1 MARPRKA
8 GLSYF
13 PLDSDIFADKEIR
26 TLMSRYGSEGFTV
39 YTYVLC
45 EAYRGEGYFLTLDDD
60 WEYLAADDVKCSRES
75 VQQIMKYLF
84 GRSLL
89 VKRTLNAPACKSSKL
104 AGPVTVITSAGI
116 QRRYQLAVA
125 ERARKTTVEVDGR
138 IWLLE
143 DEETLPSI
151 KVTGRESYSRKNS
164 SYSGKNSDYSGKND
178 VNKSKVN
185 KRKEKENIYTPS
197 ADDVWI
203 EHPDVNASFVRYLNI
218 RAGGGKLMRQQVE
231 ALREQILAMS
241 SDPAE
246 QVRIIDQS
254 TRGGYKMFYPLGGNG
269 GGKLPAKRMTGVDGF
284 RNVEQRTYD
293 FQALERQLLGGA
305 GS

>member
-13 PLDSDIFADKEIR
+13 PLDSDIFADKDIR
-26 TLMSRYGSEGFTV
+26 ALISRFGSEGFTI
-39 YTYVLC
+39 YAYILC
-45 EAYRGEGYFLTLDDD
+45 AIYRDEGYYLVIDDD
-60 WEYLAADDVKCSRES
+60 FEHFTADDVKSSRES
-75 VQQIMKYLF
+75 VKLVLRYLF

-89 VKRTLNAPACKSSKL
+89 VKRTLSADPTCKSSKF
-104 AGPVTVITSAGI
+104 AEPVNVITSAGI
-116 QRRYQLAVA
+116 QRRYQLAVS

-138 IWLLE
+138 IWILAE
-143 DEETLPSI
+143 EETLPSI
-151 KVTGRESYSRKNS
+151 KVMGRDGF
-164 SYSGKNSDYSGKND
+164 SGKNSDYSGKNA
-178 VNKSKVN
+178 VKKSKEN
-185 KRKEKENIYTPS
+185 KRKEEKNIYTPS

-203 EHPDVNASFVRYLNI
+203 EQPAVNAAFIRYLNI
-218 RAGGGKLMRQQVE
+218 RAGGGTLMRQQVE
-231 ALREQILAMS
+231 ALREQLLAMS
-241 SDPAE
+241 SEPAE
-246 QVRIIDQS
+246 QVKIIDQS
-254 TRGGYKMFYPLGGNG
+254 TRAGWKMFYPLGGNG

>member
-26 TLMSRYGSEGFTV
+26 TLMSRYGSDGFTV

-45 EAYRGEGYFLTLDDD
+45 ETYRGEGYYLALDDD

-89 VKRTLNAPACKSSKL
+89 VKRTLSADPTCKSSKL
-104 AGPVTVITSAGI
+104 AGPVTIITSAGI

-143 DEETLPSI
+143 EEETLPSI
-151 KVTGRESYSRKNS
+151 KVTGRECFSWNNSNFSRKNS
-164 SYSGKNSDYSGKND
+164 SSSGKNAGK
-178 VNKSKVN
+178 KSKEN
-185 KRKEKENIYTPS
+185 KRKEEKTYTP
-197 ADDVWI
+197 AATDIWF
-203 EHPDVNASFVRYLNI
+203 ENPDVNASFVRYI
-218 RAGGGKLMRQQVE
+218 GMRAGGGRFTRAQAE
-231 ALREQILAMS
+231 AFREQLLAMS

-246 QVRIIDQS
+246 QVRIVDQS
-254 TRGGYKMFYPLGGNG
+254 TRGGWKNFYPLEDRSGQRPV
-269 GGKLPAKRMTGVDGF
+269 KKMSGVDGF
-284 RNVEQRTYD
+284 RNFEQRTYD
-293 FQALERQLLGGA
+293 YQALERQLLGGV
-305 GS
+305 GT